1 MAEMII
7 MLRRDPQTGKQ
18 TITIK
23 LNSDADA
30 LPHEHEHMHRQ
41 LVEKALGRKLDDAEE
56 VIIEREPAAEPT
68 GGVRDQNPPER
79 QKQGQG
85 R

>member
-18 TITIK
+18 TIVIK

-30 LPHEHEHMHRQ
+30 LPHEHERLHRE
-41 LVEKALGRKLDDAEE
+41 LVEKALGRRLEE
-56 VIIEREPAAEPT
+56 CEEIVIERESDEEPAAPVVIT
-68 GGVRDQNPPER
+68 PEQQR
-79 QKQGQG
+79 RKQGQG